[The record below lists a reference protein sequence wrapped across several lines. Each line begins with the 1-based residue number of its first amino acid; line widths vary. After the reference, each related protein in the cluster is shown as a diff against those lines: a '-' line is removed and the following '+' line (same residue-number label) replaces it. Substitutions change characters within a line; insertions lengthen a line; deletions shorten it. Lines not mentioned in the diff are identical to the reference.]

1 MAETRF
7 HSLLRVKIEE
17 AVDTRSGSMASGACQ
32 DYASYRESV
41 GYIKGLV
48 DALNLADEIEKEYE

>member
-7 HSLLRVKIEE
+7 HSLLRVKIDE
-17 AVDTRSGSMASGACQ
+17 AVDARSGSMASGACT
-32 DYASYRESV
+32 DYPSYRESV
-41 GYIKGLV
+41 GYIKGLI

>member
-7 HSLLRVKIEE
+7 HSLLRVKIDE
-17 AVDTRSGSMASGACQ
+17 AVNVRSGSMASGACP
-32 DYASYRESV
+32 DYPSYRENV
-41 GYIKGLV
+41 GYIKGLI